1 VKQIALFLI
10 TAIGFIPMLRAQ
22 CPHNPTITPAQLILC
37 PGASDTLWTQ
47 VYDAYQWYRDGQILP
62 GDTLRYRV
70 VSSVDAGSQFSVQA
84 RLNGCAEL
92 APPVLV
98 DGWLF
103 LLPVVQ
109 TVGLRDTL
117 CLGRDTLT
125 LILRPPYTTSIQW
138 TLNGQPIPGAN
149 NDTLL
154 VTQSGDYCVSGA
166 PEICPSFVQTLG
178 VILSYTFIQCGQGT
192 GIEQHGHFDNVIL
205 YPNPSRDR
213 LYVDLRESSER
224 PLPWRIFDGLGR
236 TISSGLFDQGE
247 GIDLQPLSSGTYFLE
262 LNPSKRVS
270 CHRFVKW

>member
-1 VKQIALFLI
+1 M
-10 TAIGFIPMLRAQ
+10 PMLRAQ
-22 CPHNPTITPAQLILC
+22 CPHNPTITPTNIMLC

-47 VYDAYQWYRDGQILP
+47 VYDAYQWFRDGQILP

-70 VSSVDAGSQFSVQA
+70 VSTVDAGSQFSVRA
-84 RLNGCAEL
+84 RLNGCDEL

-149 NDTLL
+149 DDTFL
-154 VTQSGDYCVSGA
+154 VTNTGDYCVSGA
-166 PEICPSFVQTLG
+166 PEICPGFVQTLG

-192 GIEQHGHFDNVIL
+192 GMAHDGILDDITL
-205 YPNPSRDR
+205 YPNPCRDM
-213 LYVDLRESSER
+213 LYIDLGKTYDRAV
-224 PLPWRIFDGLGR
+224 PWRIFDGAGR
-236 TISSGLFDQGE
+236 NVSRGHIDLGE
-247 GIDLQPLSSGTYFLE
+247 GIDIRHLSPGSYFVE
-262 LNPSKRVS
+262 LNIPNRVS
-270 CHRFVKW
+270 RHRFVKL